1 MTETILRTQA
11 VTRRYGSFAAVADL
25 NLEVQKGDIF
35 ALVGQNGAGKTTL
48 LKLICGLT
56 PPTSGGVELFGGA
69 AQKELEH
76 ARSRIGS
83 IIETPGFF
91 PYLSAR
97 QNLEYYRIQR
107 GIANRGCVGEA
118 LRFVGMEKAGEKKF
132 KNFSLGMKQ
141 RLGLA
146 LAILNDPEFLVLD
159 EPINGLDPMGIREF
173 REILLKLNR
182 EKRTTIL
189 ISSHILGELSQIATR
204 YGFIRGGRLIECV
217 TSAEL
222 EEKCRVSLHLEVDDS
237 ARAAAILKERLS
249 LSHAEAPDATS
260 LLLFEGLDRPE
271 LVVKALV
278 ENGVLVFQ
286 AYRAGMSLENY
297 FVELIGGEKIA

>member
-1 MTETILRTQA
+1 MAETILRMQA

-25 NLEVQKGDIF
+25 SLEVEKGDIF

-48 LKLICGLT
+48 LKLVCGLT
-56 PPTSGGVELFGGA
+56 PPTAGSIELFGGSS
-69 AQKELEH
+69 QKELER
-76 ARSRIGS
+76 ARSRTGS
-83 IIETPGFF
+83 VIETPGFF

-107 GIANRGCVGEA
+107 GIADRSRIEEA
-118 LRFVGMEKAGEKKF
+118 LRFVGMEKTGEKKF

-146 LAILNDPEFLVLD
+146 LAILDDPELLVLD
-159 EPINGLDPMGIREF
+159 EPINGLDPVGIREF
-173 REILLKLNR
+173 REILLNLNR
-182 EKRTTIL
+182 EKQTTIL

-204 YGFIRGGRLIECV
+204 YGFIRSGRLIECV
-217 TSAEL
+217 TAAEL
-222 EEKCRVSLHLEVDDS
+222 EEKCRVSLRLEVDDS
-237 ARAAAILKERLS
+237 ARAAAVLREKLS
-249 LSHAEAPDATS
+249 LSRAEIQDATS

-278 ENGVLVFQ
+278 ENGVLVSQ
-286 AYRAGMSLENY
+286 AYRAGVSLENY

>member
-11 VTRRYGSFAAVADL
+11 VTRRYGTFAAVADL
-25 NLEVQKGDIF
+25 SLEVEKGDIF

-48 LKLICGLT
+48 LKLVCGLT
-56 PPTSGGVELFGGA
+56 PPTSGSLELFGGSS
-69 AQKELEH
+69 QKELER
-76 ARSRIGS
+76 ARSRTGS
-83 IIETPGFF
+83 VIETPGFF

-107 GIANRGCVGEA
+107 GIADRGRVEEA
-118 LRFVGMEKAGEKKF
+118 LRVVGMEKTGEKKF

-146 LAILNDPEFLVLD
+146 LAVLGDPELLVLD
-159 EPINGLDPMGIREF
+159 EPINGLDPVGIREF

-204 YGFIRGGRLIECV
+204 YGFIRGGKLIECV
-217 TSAEL
+217 TAGEL
-222 EEKCRVSLHLEVDDS
+222 EEKCRVSLRLEVDDS
-237 ARAAAILKERLS
+237 RKAANVLRDQLS
-249 LSHAEAPDATS
+249 LGPAEI
-260 LLLFEGLDRPE
+260 LDGKMLQLSGEIEHPE
-271 LVVKALV
+271 LAVKALV
-278 ENGVLVFQ
+278 ENGVMVSQ
-286 AYRAGMSLENY
+286 VYRAGKSLETY
-297 FVELIGGEKIA
+297 FVDLIGGEKIA